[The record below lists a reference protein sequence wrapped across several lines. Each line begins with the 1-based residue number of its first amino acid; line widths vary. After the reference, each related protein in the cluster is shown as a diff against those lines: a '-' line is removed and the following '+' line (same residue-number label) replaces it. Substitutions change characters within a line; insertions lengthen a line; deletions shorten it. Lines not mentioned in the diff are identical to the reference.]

1 MSTIKVDAITDE
13 LGTGSPDFPNGIT
26 VNGSALT
33 GLATAAQ
40 GALADSAVQPTD
52 SLAAANLTGDLP
64 AANLTGA
71 LPAID
76 GSALT
81 GINSG
86 SATVVRSTAFSGGTS
101 YRYSYAHGQ
110 GSVPDLVWLE
120 LKILV
125 AEHGYAVGASIKIN
139 NMLELDET
147 DYVMSLSG
155 TSTTLNYAGNQS
167 SLYRYVARN
176 DINSTADVVFATT
189 SFETYLVGVWF

>member
-1 MSTIKVDAITDE
+1 MTIALNGTTGIITPDIDSVAAPD
-13 LGTGSPDFPNGIT
+13 LVGTNFTSLPSGQL
-26 VNGSALT
+26 V
-33 GLATAAQ
+33 
-40 GALADSAVQPTD
+40 GALPAISGS
-52 SLAAANLTGDLP
+52 SLTSLP

-86 SATVVRSTAFSGGTS
+86 STTVVRSTAFSGGTS

-176 DINSTADVVFATT
+176 DIDSTADVVFTT
-189 SFETYLVGVWF
+189 SSFETYLVGVWF